1 MMRLHSGRNSA
12 LAFLLTLF
20 VLPLSAQT
28 TGSLSGTIREAET
41 REGIPN
47 VNVVL
52 RGTGYGAASDLEGRY
67 TISPLPPGT
76 YTMAVSSVGF
86 KRIEVTVTIVAGQTT
101 THDFLLEHESL
112 QVGEIMVY
120 GASLR
125 QERITDAPAA
135 VSVIE
140 AKDIIRFAGSGQLP
154 KMLESEPGVD
164 IVQSGLFDFN
174 INTRGFN
181 SSLNR
186 RLLILL
192 DGRDLGTAFLSAT
205 EWNGLSVPLEEF
217 GRIEL
222 VKGPGSALYGANAF
236 NGVLNVTSIPPKA
249 SLGNRVI
256 VGGGEKSAYRA
267 DVRHAG
273 ATGAWG
279 YKINAGIMSGK
290 SFSTIRTNRQFEY
303 PGLNPFLNNEVRDL
317 NLDPVNTMYG
327 SARLDYDYAGGGI
340 ATIEGGISQ
349 VENEVIVTGI
359 GRVQVQKATKPW
371 ARASYTGHGFNV
383 LLWTNGRRNNQPEQS
398 LSTGL
403 PLTQNAQIS
412 HGEIQYSFAAL
423 ENRLF
428 VVTGASHR
436 LVSIDTK
443 GSLMLSTRDDDM
455 SGVFAQAEYK
465 VAEHLKGV
473 VAGRWDRS
481 SLHPSQ
487 FSPKAAIVWSPI
499 AGHTLRATYNRA
511 FQSPNYSELYLYV
524 KHPTAALA
532 YLGNDGLV
540 PEQITGYEIGYKA
553 VFANAL
559 FLSID
564 GYYNQLKNFV
574 TDLGPGVNPKYPFAV
589 ILPGETFPRTI
600 WSYTNAGKVN
610 EAGYDIGVN
619 YYLSDSWLVDLN
631 FSYFTFEVVERHPND
646 VLLPNSPKW
655 RTNGGIT
662 YTHPDGHDVSLKL
675 KYVPTFEWAAGI
687 YRGTIPSYALLNL
700 GGSYKLTSAIG
711 LNLNIT
717 NLLNRSHYQIFGG
730 SLLGRRA
737 ILTASMDF

>member
-1 MMRLHSGRNSA
+1 MMQLNLARNSI
-12 LAFLLTLF
+12 LGLLLTLF
-20 VLPLSAQT
+20 VLPLAAQT
-28 TGSLSGTIREAET
+28 TGSLSGTIRDVET
-41 REGIPN
+41 REGVPN

-52 RGTGYGAASDLEGRY
+52 RGTGYGAASDIDGGY
-67 TISPLPPGT
+67 TIPSVAPGT
-76 YTMAVSSVGF
+76 YTMRVSSVGF
-86 KRIEVTVTIVAGQTT
+86 KRIEVTVNVVAGQTT
-101 THDFLLEHESL
+101 ARDFTLEHEL
-112 QVGEIMVY
+112 VQVGEIMVY

-140 AKDIIRFAGSGQLP
+140 AKDISRFAGSGQLP
-154 KMLESEPGVD
+154 KLLESEPGVD

-236 NGVLNVTSIPPKA
+236 NGVLNVTSLPPKA

-279 YKINAGIMSGK
+279 YKVNAGIMSGK

-317 NLDPVNTMYG
+317 NLDAVKTTYG
-327 SARLDYDYAGGGI
+327 SARLDYDYTGGGI

-383 LLWTNGRRNNQPEQS
+383 LLWTNGRHNILPEQS

-412 HGEIQYSFAAL
+412 HGEVQYTFAAL
-423 ENRLF
+423 ENSLF
-428 VVTGASHR
+428 VIAGASHR

-443 GSLMLSTRDDDM
+443 GSLMLSTRDDNL

-465 VAEHLKGV
+465 VSEHLKGV
-473 VAGRWDRS
+473 VAARWDRS

-487 FSPKAAIVWSPI
+487 FSPKAAIVWSPV
-499 AGHTLRATYNRA
+499 AGHTLRATYNQA

-524 KHPTAALA
+524 KHPTTALA
-532 YLGNDGLV
+532 YLGNDELL
-540 PEQITGYEIGYKA
+540 PEQITGYELGYKA
-553 VFANAL
+553 VFANSL

-574 TDLGPGVNPKYPFAV
+574 TDLGPGVNPNYPFAV
-589 ILPGETFPRTI
+589 ILPGEAFPRTI

-610 EAGYDIGVN
+610 EAGYDIGLN

-631 FSYFTFEVVERHPND
+631 FSYFTFEVVAQHPND

-687 YRGTIPSYALLNL
+687 YRGVIPAYALLNL
-700 GGSYKLTSAIG
+700 GGSYKLTSTLG

-717 NLLNRSHYQIFGG
+717 NLLDRSHYQIFGG

-737 ILTASMDF
+737 ILTASLDF